1 MIVWLIE
8 RGWVRLVLLVLMGAM
23 VLAAMTYD
31 PPRPSEPPCLPATW
45 PGLGTS
51 AHAPKPRPA
60 KEVRPERP
68 EPATNEGGRWPS
80 TCMRSATGS

>member
-31 PPRPSEPPCLPATW
+31 PPRPSEPPCCPR
-45 PGLGTS
+45 PGRGLGRAS
-51 AHAPKPRPA
+51 MPPSPGPPR
-60 KEVRPERP
+60 R
-68 EPATNEGGRWPS
+68 
-80 TCMRSATGS
+80 